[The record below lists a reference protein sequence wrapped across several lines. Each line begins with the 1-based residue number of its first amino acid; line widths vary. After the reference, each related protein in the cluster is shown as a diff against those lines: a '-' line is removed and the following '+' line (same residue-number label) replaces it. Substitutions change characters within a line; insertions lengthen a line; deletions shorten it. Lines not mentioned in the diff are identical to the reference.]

1 MYLPRQYGRWTRRA
15 SLQTLL
21 GLPASAPLVTGFSAA
36 GNPAPQFR
44 YRAASWW
51 LTPEDLTW
59 PSDELME
66 KVRRRAD
73 RCLANGVNCCLVF
86 GVHLRWDFLP
96 VWSRIH
102 DLLHF
107 VADELH
113 QRRILLIDHH
123 SNCVVHRARNRDEA
137 LNITRRNRHHVPFYP
152 SMEAAAEWQFNGF
165 RLNDWRMIDVATGHP
180 VYLPAYNAEQFCMNN
195 PSFRQSYVQYVRR
208 LLAETGIDGLMS
220 DDGIFYA
227 GWQACACDYCK
238 QRFEKQYGHRLPP
251 VADTSFWGNRDSGAF
266 GDWIDMR
273 YRASGDFLAEI
284 KKALPPGFPFLS
296 CCSSS
301 DGYSMPAFGMSYQD
315 FIRSCNIVLLE
326 MAGSTP
332 STAGTWD
339 NRIPSQM
346 LHLGIAREN
355 RAPCLGLG
363 YGFFPDTAFFVWALN
378 KFLGADTWFSTL
390 KGRLNAPQSQLD
402 ALADDPDLVGEGYR
416 WEKAHPQ
423 LFTGDVDT
431 DVAVFFSRATR
442 DYYGQCPEDY
452 INDYYAA
459 CLQLLHAAVSYEVV
473 TGIPSF
479 GKTRRLLLSSA
490 LCLSPDERGLLLQFI
505 EAGGTVIATG
515 PTGHYN
521 QRARRLRESWL
532 QQFGI
537 PVELAEP
544 PRSGAFPPGSTL
556 GKSPAIAQCGV
567 PAAFH
572 NRMSDGWF
580 TAPRGAGRLLW
591 RPERMARPD
600 SAAAAVTVLRSAR
613 QSGISLDGLP
623 SHWRIRQYRD
633 GGRLLIHALPGQIGT
648 LFHPTLRNQ
657 FTGERLVEKL
667 QYTPLAGE
675 LLLRPPVPLRSVTL
689 HSPDLADSRAARQTG
704 ANHWAF
710 DVSSV
715 KRYFVVECA
724 ASR

>member
-1 MYLPRQYGRWTRRA
+1 MHFKSYDQWTRRS
-15 SLQTLL
+15 SLQTLFGFTA
-21 GLPASAPLVTGFSAA
+21 GLPLLKGFSPVD
-36 GNPAPQFR
+36 NPAAQIR

-66 KVRRRAD
+66 KIRRRAD

-96 VWSRIH
+96 VWGRIH

-123 SNCVVHRARNRDEA
+123 SNCVVHRARNREEA

-152 SMEAAAEWQFNGF
+152 SMEAAAEWQFNGS
-165 RLNDWRMIDVATGHP
+165 RLNDWRMIDVATGQP

-195 PSFRQSYVQYVRR
+195 PAFRQSYVQYVRR

-227 GWQACACDYCK
+227 GWQACACGYCK

-251 VADTSFWGNRDSGAF
+251 VTDKSFWGNRGSAAF

-273 YRASGDFLAEI
+273 YRTSGDFLAEI

-301 DGYSMPAFGMSYQD
+301 EGYALPAYGMSYQD

-332 STAGTWD
+332 STSGTWD

-346 LHLGIAREN
+346 LHLGIARAN

-402 ALADDPDLVGEGYR
+402 ALADDPDLVGEGYL

-423 LFTGDVDT
+423 LFKGDVDT
-431 DVAVFFSRATR
+431 DVAVLFSRATR

-452 INDYYAA
+452 VTDYYAT
-459 CLQLLHAAVSYEVV
+459 CLQLLHAAVPYEVV
-473 TGIPSF
+473 TGIPAF

-490 LCLSPDERGLLLQFI
+490 LCLSPDERSLLLRFV

-521 QRARRLRESWL
+521 ERARRVPESWL
-532 QQFGI
+532 GQFGV

-544 PRSGAFPPGSTL
+544 PRGGAFPPGSTL
-556 GKSPAIAQCGV
+556 GKSPAIAQCSV
-567 PAAFH
+567 PPAFQ

-580 TAPRGAGRLLW
+580 TAQRGAGRLLW
-591 RPERMARPD
+591 RPERIAGPD
-600 SAAAAVTVLRSAR
+600 IATAAIKVLRSPR
-613 QSGISLDGLP
+613 QSGVTLDGLP
-623 SHWRIRQYRD
+623 AHWRVRQYRD
-633 GGRLLIHALPGQIGT
+633 EGRLLIHALPGQIGT
-648 LFHPTLRNQ
+648 LFHATLKNH

-675 LLLRPPVPLRSVTL
+675 LLLRTPFSLRSVTL
-689 HSPDLADSRAARQTG
+689 HSPDLAESRPAIQTD
-704 ANHWAF
+704 ANRWKL
-710 DVSSV
+710 DLSGV
-715 KRYFVVECA
+715 KRYFVVECEK
-724 ASR
+724 S